1 MPTYVY
7 KCNACEEVFEYFHS
21 FRVKRTTCESC
32 GQESLQKMLNTPI
45 NITKTLKKKTTT
57 PGEVIKD
64 TIEQT
69 KEEIKKDKEKLR
81 SRSE

>member
-1 MPTYVY
+1 
-7 KCNACEEVFEYFHS
+7 
-21 FRVKRTTCESC
+21 
-32 GQESLQKMLNTPI
+32 MLNTPI